1 MITVTC
7 PHCGKERILHHDETE
22 ILLKSGKVVIT
33 DCSCGRLYTVEQ
45 GDDCFFTK

>member
-7 PHCGKERILHHDETE
+7 PYCGKERILYPDEVE
-22 ILLKSGKVVIT
+22 ILLRSGKVVIT
-33 DCSCGRLYTVEQ
+33 DCSCERLYTVEQ